1 MNAHRNKKIDDQK
14 SHSYLIFC
22 KNKECIRLKV
32 LNNVKCIQEENSNP
46 HKISVFNLSLRM
58 IKSMTGYGV
67 ANNDG
72 DNSRFSVE
80 IKSLNSKFLELNLR
94 LPKEFSDKELLLRN
108 ECSKRLERGK
118 VNVTI
123 SSDIEN
129 PLAKAAKI
137 NKPLLQHYYI
147 ELKSV
152 AEELGAST
160 SNLLETALTLPEV
173 ISFSEAVADQGEWE
187 KVYEVFLKAIEQ
199 FNKFREDEGEVLK
212 NDLSGRVES
221 IMTLQ
226 SLIEEKETDRIPL
239 IREKLTHYLD
249 KAVGKDNVDQ
259 NRFEQELIYY
269 IDKLDI
275 TEEKVRL
282 SSHCNY
288 FIKALNA
295 EDANGKKLAFISQEM
310 GREINTL
317 GSKANNAEI
326 QQLVVKMKEE
336 LEKIKEQLLNVL

>member
-1 MNAHRNKKIDDQK
+1 MLIQFKKSQ
-14 SHSYLIFC
+14 
-22 KNKECIRLKV
+22 
-32 LNNVKCIQEENSNP
+32 
-46 HKISVFNLSLRM
+46 KISVFNLSLRM

-67 ANNDG
+67 ATHDG
-72 DNSRFSVE
+72 DGSHFSVE

-94 LPKEFSDKELLLRN
+94 LPKEFSDKELILRN
-108 ECSKRLERGK
+108 ECSKLLERGK
-118 VNVTI
+118 VSITI
-123 SSDIEN
+123 SNGIDN

-137 NKPLLQHYYI
+137 NKVLLQHYYS
-147 ELKSV
+147 ELKNV
-152 AEELGAST
+152 ADELGVPAD
-160 SNLLETALTLPEV
+160 NLLQTALTLPEV
-173 ISFSEAVADQGEWE
+173 ISYSEAVADEGEWE
-187 KVYEVFLKAIEQ
+187 VVYDVFLRAVAE

-212 NDLSGRVES
+212 QDLSLRVKS
-221 IMTLQ
+221 IMELQ
-226 SLIEEKETDRIPL
+226 SLVEEKETDRIPL
-239 IREKLTHYLD
+239 IREKLSNYLD
-249 KAVGKDNVDQ
+249 KAVGKENVDQ

-282 SSHCNY
+282 RSHCNY
-288 FIKALNA
+288 FIKALDA

-326 QQLVVKMKEE
+326 QQIVVKMKED